1 MKYIFILLFI
11 TSCCNDPDIEPQ
23 YPPNCGVITSKT
35 HAGDVWITC
44 YHWNDG
50 SRDTIAW
57 HFDPVSM
64 PGDTICKLLPVDSL
78 DCKPVK

>member
-1 MKYIFILLFI
+1 MKHLLFALI
-11 TSCCNDPDIEPQ
+11 FMQGCWNDPNEDITPFD
-23 YPPNCGVITSKT
+23 PNCGVITSKT

-64 PGDTICKLLPVDSL
+64 PGDTICKLMPVDSL
-78 DCKPVK
+78 YSY

>member
-1 MKYIFILLFI
+1 MKTLILSLLFLAG
-11 TSCCNDPDIEPQ
+11 CWADPDDDIQPQ

-44 YHWNDG
+44 YRWNDG
-50 SRDTIAW
+50 TSDTIAW

-64 PGDTICKLLPVDSL
+64 PWDTVCKLLPLDSL
-78 DCKPVK
+78 